1 MVTNASPAAY
11 KRLMD
16 GVTAHPLSH
25 SFRPRVAAARV
36 FAARHR
42 VLLAVVALAV
52 IGGGGAAR
60 AFLGSGSSYAA
71 TRPIGAAL
79 VKSRLVGA
87 GSTYRRHQVL
97 VQIGVPTILRFV
109 PSATFAIAV
118 IVTNK
123 AGAPITLERS
133 LAVLSRG
140 SPLRQIGTRLIAY
153 KPVVCRGLCPFID
166 PIGKPPYGDAERP
179 VPLTVAPGDK
189 ALAQLH
195 FRFSRCTRQVGGS
208 VPTTKSVIVVYRTP
222 DGSIVHQRLALGDST
237 PKLAH
242 ISPARLCQR

>member
-1 MVTNASPAAY
+1 
-11 KRLMD
+11 MD
-16 GVTAHPLSH
+16 GATAHPLSRRL
-25 SFRPRVAAARV
+25 SFRPRISSARL

-42 VLLAVVALAV
+42 VLLAVVALAI

-60 AFLGSGSSYAA
+60 ALLGSGSSYAA

-79 VKSRLVGA
+79 VKSPLVGA

-109 PSATFAIAV
+109 PGATFAIAV
-118 IVTNK
+118 IMTNK
-123 AGAPITLERS
+123 AGAPITLERTR
-133 LAVLSRG
+133 AVLSRR

-153 KPVVCRGLCPFID
+153 KPPVCPPNASCPFYD
-166 PIGKPPYGDAERP
+166 PIGNPPYGTAERP
-179 VPLTVAPGDK
+179 VPLTVAPGHT

-195 FRFSRCTRQVGGS
+195 FLFNPCTPQVGGS
-208 VPTTKSVIVVYRTP
+208 VPTTKSVIVMYRTP
-222 DGSIVHQRLALGDST
+222 DGSIVHQRLALGHST

-242 ISPARLCQR
+242 ISPARLCRR